1 MTASTRTAR
10 TSRHLIIA
18 TCAALLLS
26 GAGASAQSIQ
36 LDLGNGRIG
45 VAPPPDERRIP
56 RERYDD
62 RRGQR
67 VMEEENVGVTCREG
81 RRIVASRGFRDVRP
95 VDCGSRTL
103 VYTARQRGEPVE
115 ITVSAR
121 DGRIVSVE
129 PL

>member
-62 RRGQR
+62 RRGPR
-67 VMEEENVGVTCREG
+67 VMEEENVGVSCREG

>member
-1 MTASTRTAR
+1 MNVTTSTARMARTLIMTA
-10 TSRHLIIA
+10 
-18 TCAALLLS
+18 CAVLLLS
-26 GAGASAQSIQ
+26 GVTASAQGIQ

-45 VAPPPDERRIP
+45 ISPPPEERRLQ
-56 RERYDD
+56 RDRFDD
-62 RRGQR
+62 RRGPR
-67 VMEEENVGVTCREG
+67 VNEDEEVGISCREG

-95 VDCGSRTL
+95 LDCGSRTL

-121 DGRIVSVE
+121 NGRIVSVQ